1 MTRTRIV
8 LACLAALFALAGISA
23 SSAFGS
29 ATPTWYECVK
39 ASPKNSGDYANKTCS
54 EPSEAGKGG
63 YVLKEGIG
71 KGKEFKGKA
80 SGTAEAPA
88 AILHVKTWLGD
99 NKVACESAKSNGKLE
114 LPNLERD
121 VTVSYSKC
129 KALGTKT
136 CTSAGAKKGEIKIAG
151 LKGELG
157 YLDET
162 GPVVGLKLES
172 EAHPGPTGLLTTF
185 TCKDFEA
192 TVTGGVIGTVQKD
205 VNVISKE
212 SETVDSPGEIIG
224 EHEYDGNKYKPLVNP
239 LGWADEATEI
249 ATELEADLKGEL
261 TKLERPIIKTLICGE
276 FIESLLKVSCTPETY
291 AGLQGTV
298 TNKGEALEIKA

>member
-23 SSAFGS
+23 GSAFGS
-29 ATPTWYECVK
+29 ATPTWYECAK

-71 KGKEFKGKA
+71 KGKEFKGK
-80 SGTAEAPA
+80 GGE

-99 NKVACESAKSNGKLE
+99 DKVICASSKSVGKFA
-114 LPNLERD
+114 LPNLEQD

-136 CTSAGAKKGEIKIAG
+136 CTSPGAKKGEIKIAG
-151 LKGELG
+151 LRGELG
-157 YLDET
+157 YLDES

-185 TCKDFEA
+185 SCEDFEA
-192 TVTGGVIGTVQKD
+192 TVSGGVIGTVQKD
-205 VNVISKE
+205 VNAVSKE

-239 LGWADEATEI
+239 LGWADEAAEI
-249 ATELEADLKGEL
+249 GTELEADLKGEL

-298 TNKGEALEIKA
+298 VNKGEALEIKA